1 MPPFF
6 AEEGFPLGSL
16 DEERGG
22 NLVDSSLTTGKKLL
36 LGLQHLFAMFGATVL
51 VPALTGLNPSIALL
65 CAGIGTL
72 IFHFLTKHKV
82 PVFLGSSFAY
92 IAALQAVIG
101 TVEGTAYKGPTGI
114 PYAQGGIIV
123 SGLIYLVL
131 SGLVMLVGVERVR
144 KFLPP
149 IVVGPVIVVIGVTLA
164 PTGISMAAENWWI
177 AVLVLAVI
185 IGVSCF
191 AKNFFKLVPILIGLV
206 VGYLASLL
214 CDAFHLFEQP
224 LVNLALVSEAGW
236 LPDFAAFTLPK
247 FDLQAI
253 MMIAPIAL
261 VTVME
266 HIGDITT
273 NGAVVGK
280 DFFTDPGLHRTLA
293 GDGIA
298 SAIAGLL
305 GGPPNTTYSE
315 NTGVLAV
322 TRVYSTFVIK
332 IAAIFAIVLGLIGK
346 LGAVLNSIPN
356 AVKGGMSI
364 MLFGMIAAV
373 GMRTLVD
380 AKLDFQHS
388 RNLIICGLILV
399 FGLGLSSG
407 ITIGSVTFSGLF
419 VAVLVGIIANKILP
433 ENV

>member
-1 MPPFF
+1 MINNTVGLRRRF
-6 AEEGFPLGSL
+6 LRRKRK
-16 DEERGG
+16 RGG
-22 NLVDSSLTTGKKLL
+22 ILVDSSLTTGKKLL

-72 IFHFLTKHKV
+72 LFHFITKHKV

-149 IVVGPVIVVIGVTLA
+149 IVVGPVIVVIGITLA

-177 AVLVLAVI
+177 ALLVLAVI

-214 CDAFHLFEQP
+214 CDAFQLFEQP

-261 VTVME
+261 VTFME

-280 DFFTDPGLHRTLA
+280 DFFTNPGLHRTLA

-298 SAIAGLL
+298 SAIAGFL

-332 IAAIFAIVLGLIGK
+332 IAAVFAIVLGLIGK

-364 MLFGMIAAV
+364 VLFGMIAAV

-419 VAVLVGIIANKILP
+419 VAVLVGILANKILP

>member
-1 MPPFF
+1 M
-6 AEEGFPLGSL
+6 
-16 DEERGG
+16 D
-22 NLVDSSLTTGKKLL
+22 DSLTTGKKLL

-72 IFHFLTKHKV
+72 LFHVITKHKV

-101 TVEGTAYKGPTGI
+101 TVENAAYTGPKGI

-123 SGLIYLVL
+123 SGLVYLLLAGV
-131 SGLVMLVGVERVR
+131 VMLVGVERVR

-149 IVVGPVIVVIGVTLA
+149 IVVGPVIVVIGITLA
-164 PTGISMAAENWWI
+164 PTGIDMASQNWFI

-185 IGVSCF
+185 ILVSCF
-191 AKNFFKLVPILIGLV
+191 AKNFFKLVPILIGLLA
-206 VGYLASLL
+206 GYIACLI
-214 CDAFHLFEQP
+214 CDALHLFPEQ
-224 LVNLALVSEAGW
+224 LVNLSLISEAGW
-236 LPDFAAFTLPK
+236 FIDTAAFTLPK

-253 MMIAPIAL
+253 LMIAPIAI
-261 VTVME
+261 VTFME
-266 HIGDITT
+266 HVGDITT
-273 NGAVVGK
+273 NGSVVGK

-298 SAIAGLL
+298 SAVAGLI

-322 TRVYSTFVIK
+322 TKVYSAFVIK

-364 MLFGMIAAV
+364 MLFGMIASV

-388 RNLIICGLILV
+388 RNLIICALILV
-399 FGLGLSSG
+399 FGLGMSQG
-407 ITIGSVTFSGLF
+407 ITIGPMTFSGLF
-419 VAVLVGIIANKILP
+419 VATLVGIVSNKILP
-433 ENV
+433 ETV